1 MKKDIIISIV
11 IPVYNGSETIKKI
24 VDELINQLYDFYLIE
39 IILVNDCS
47 TDSSS
52 QVCTLVHNEHKKI
65 VKFYDLA
72 KNVGEHNAVMAGLNQ
87 VTGNYIV
94 IMDDDFQN
102 PINEVKNLIEEIIKK
117 GCDVVYTYYEKK
129 HHSIY
134 RNIGSNFNNYIA
146 TIMLKKPKNL
156 YLSSFKIMNRFLV
169 DEVIKYELPFPYIDG
184 LILRTT
190 SNIGK
195 LKVAHNKR
203 EKGESGYT
211 LRKLI
216 SLWLNMFTNFS
227 IVPLRAVIFVGAVFG
242 IIGLFLGV
250 YTIFEK
256 IIYPDLPI
264 GFATITFSIFV
275 FAGIQLIALGMIGEY
290 IGRIFLSQ
298 NKKPQYTIKRRFE
311 K

>member
-1 MKKDIIISIV
+1 M
-11 IPVYNGSETIKKI
+11 
-24 VDELINQLYDFYLIE
+24 
-39 IILVNDCS
+39 
-47 TDSSS
+47 
-52 QVCTLVHNEHKKI
+52 
-65 VKFYDLA
+65 
-72 KNVGEHNAVMAGLNQ
+72 GEHNAVMAGLNQ

-129 HHSIY
+129 HHSKY

-195 LKVAHNKR
+195 LKVVHNKR
-203 EKGESGYT
+203 VKGESGYT

-227 IVPLRAVIFVGAVFG
+227 IVPLRTVIFVGAVFG

-256 IIYPDLPI
+256 FMYPDLPI

-298 NKKPQYTIKRRFE
+298 NKKPQYTIKSRFE